1 MAAGSGKRFCFREY
15 RLSEVKRAAA
25 KELMSECGKG
35 AKVSHPSARLLY
47 REGLRRLGAAYVY
60 FEEEPG
66 RRAAAKAAHSR
77 RGAAGC
83 GEHSPRSRCYTPFAW
98 R

>member
-1 MAAGSGKRFCFREY
+1 MFAAMRRAPSWVSSLAAAGAPLPAAADRRGKRI
-15 RLSEVKRAAA
+15 
-25 KELMSECGKG
+25 
-35 AKVSHPSARLLY
+35 LLH
-47 REGLRRLGAAYVY
+47 REGSRRLAYVY

-83 GEHSPRSRCYTPFAW
+83 GEHSPSSRC
-98 R
+98 